1 MSGIFNFE
9 NDVFRSYLAC
19 STVAVLK
26 MMAFAPLTA
35 YYRKRDKAF
44 ANPEDA
50 KRHKAE
56 MKTSQQVER
65 VRRCHRNDLENIPA
79 FLALGAMYLAINPDP
94 TIAVWHFRIFAAS
107 RIFYTVG
114 YLSAISPIRGINFVL
129 GTIVNWS
136 MAGQILYSVCTY
148 AK

>member
-1 MSGIFNFE
+1 MSAMFNFE

-19 STVAVLK
+19 STIAVLK

-50 KRHKAE
+50 KRHTAE
-56 MKTSQQVER
+56 LKTSLQVER

-107 RIFYTVG
+107 RI
-114 YLSAISPIRGINFVL
+114 SAISQIRGINFVL

-148 AK
+148 AN